1 MPVFSFSKLT
11 DVDTALGPE
20 MKSTGEVLGVDRD
33 FYQAL
38 LKAFKGVGM
47 ELPKSGSNVL
57 LTVKDEDKPE
67 ILPIARS
74 MEELG
79 MCLYATGGTCDYL
92 HVHGVS
98 CRKVRCIADGSPNI
112 LDQIESGTFDLIVNT
127 PGHDHSHNRDGFRI
141 RRAAAE
147 RSIPVVTAV
156 DTAQAVI
163 QARIMG
169 RAKQLRAVDIAQVN
183 GVIHRES

>member
-1 MPVFSFSKLT
+1 MGVSYNKLWKLLIDKGMKKKDLRDGVEMSSNT
-11 DVDTALGPE
+11 LAKLGRNEYVALDVL
-20 MKSTGEVLGVDRD
+20 VR
-33 FYQAL
+33 
-38 LKAFKGVGM
+38 
-47 ELPKSGSNVL
+47 
-57 LTVKDEDKPE
+57 
-67 ILPIARS
+67 
-74 MEELG
+74 
-79 MCLYATGGTCDYL
+79 TCDYL
-92 HVHGVS
+92 HAHGVS
-98 CRKVRCIADGSPNI
+98 CRKVGRIADGSPNI

>member
-1 MPVFSFSKLT
+1 
-11 DVDTALGPE
+11 
-20 MKSTGEVLGVDRD
+20 
-33 FYQAL
+33 
-38 LKAFKGVGM
+38 M
-47 ELPKSGSNVL
+47 E
-57 LTVKDEDKPE
+57 
-67 ILPIARS
+67 
-74 MEELG
+74 
-79 MCLYATGGTCDYL
+79 LYATGGTCDYL
-92 HVHGVS
+92 HAHGVS
-98 CRKVRCIADGSPNI
+98 CRKVGRIADGSPNI

>member
-1 MPVFSFSKLT
+1 M
-11 DVDTALGPE
+11 
-20 MKSTGEVLGVDRD
+20 
-33 FYQAL
+33 
-38 LKAFKGVGM
+38 
-47 ELPKSGSNVL
+47 
-57 LTVKDEDKPE
+57 
-67 ILPIARS
+67 
-74 MEELG
+74 
-79 MCLYATGGTCDYL
+79 
-92 HVHGVS
+92 
-98 CRKVRCIADGSPNI
+98 VRCIADGSPNI